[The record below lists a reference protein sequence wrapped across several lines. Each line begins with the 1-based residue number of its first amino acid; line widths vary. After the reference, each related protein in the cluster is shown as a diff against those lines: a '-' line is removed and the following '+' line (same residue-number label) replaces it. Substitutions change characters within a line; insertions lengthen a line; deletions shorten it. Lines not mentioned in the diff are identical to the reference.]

1 MFRPA
6 RDSNAQHQGK
16 VATIVDENLDIDP
29 MFAWCEQEVV
39 LIGKQIERLQAGT
52 MTVRQSNDAGAM
64 VDTTSQT
71 IAQCEAK
78 LAVLKELVE
87 NRKKALATEPEI

>member
-1 MFRPA
+1 M
-6 RDSNAQHQGK
+6 
-16 VATIVDENLDIDP
+16 DENRDIDP
-29 MFAWCEQEVV
+29 MLAWCEQEVV

-52 MTVRQSNDAGAM
+52 MTVRQSNDAGEM

-78 LAVLKELVE
+78 LAVLKELLKMA
-87 NRKKALATEPEI
+87 RRP

>member
-6 RDSNAQHQGK
+6 CELRATT
-16 VATIVDENLDIDP
+16 VAENRDIDH
-29 MFAWCEQEVV
+29 MLAWCEQEVV

-52 MTVRQSNDAGAM
+52 MTVRQSNDAGEM

-87 NRKKALATEPEI
+87 NRKKAPASEPEI

>member
-6 RDSNAQHQGK
+6 RDISAQLQGK
-16 VATIVDENLDIDP
+16 VATTVDENR
-29 MFAWCEQEVV
+29 EQEVV

-52 MTVRQSNDAGAM
+52 MTVRQSNDAGEM

-87 NRKKALATEPEI
+87 NRKKALASEPEI